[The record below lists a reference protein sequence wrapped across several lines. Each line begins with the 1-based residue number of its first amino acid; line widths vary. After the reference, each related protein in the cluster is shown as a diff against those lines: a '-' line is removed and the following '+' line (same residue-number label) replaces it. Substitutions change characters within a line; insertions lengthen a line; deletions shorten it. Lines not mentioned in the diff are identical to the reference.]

1 MIEQGRVVSFEE
13 FLQGSCIL
21 QLMGPTGVP
30 ASVEAIVDTG
40 FSGSISLPQSIID
53 QLDLRHIGSRGGLM
67 ADGSTIMFQLYEVE
81 IDRQGDVR
89 TAEVVS
95 TDGHPLIGM
104 VPLQGSE
111 LRMMVEDAGVIE
123 ITPFDQL

>member
-1 MIEQGRVVSFEE
+1 
-13 FLQGSCIL
+13 
-21 QLMGPTGVP
+21 
-30 ASVEAIVDTG
+30 
-40 FSGSISLPQSIID
+40 
-53 QLDLRHIGSRGGLM
+53 M

-81 IDRQGDVR
+81 IDWQGDVR

-104 VPLQGSE
+104 GLLQGSE